1 MRRVTRVE
9 VWGDP
14 IAHSR
19 SPELHLAAYRA
30 LGLDW
35 AFDRRRVS
43 PETFAH
49 ELSQTAAR
57 GLAVTFPLKDAA
69 FGAGAWRDRRAQLT
83 GVANTLY
90 FGDPS
95 GVRAHN
101 TDVGGLAIALD
112 EAGVGDAESV
122 RLVGSGATTTS
133 ALVALS
139 ELGAARVEI
148 AARRPERAAPILA
161 VAERVGLAARAV
173 ALDDASRPVDLTV
186 ATLPGGVEL
195 DPDLVRGLASTGGV
209 LFDVAYSPWP
219 SALARG
225 WRGETHHG
233 LGMLLHQAVLQVRIF
248 CSGDADRELPDEPRV
263 IRAMRDAL
271 G

>member
-1 MRRVTRVE
+1 MRRLTVAE

-35 AFDRRRVS
+35 EFQRRRVS
-43 PETFAH
+43 PDAFAR
-49 ELSQTAAR
+49 EFSRTAAR
-57 GLAVTFPLKDAA
+57 GLAITFPLKDEA
-69 FGAGAWRDRRAQLT
+69 FGAASWRDRRAELT

-90 FGDPS
+90 FGDAT
-95 GVRAHN
+95 GVRAYN
-101 TDVGGLAIALD
+101 TDVGGLAIALG

-122 RLVGSGATTTS
+122 RIVGSGATTTS
-133 ALVALS
+133 ALVAVS
-139 ELGAARVEI
+139 ELGASRVEI
-148 AARRPERAAPILA
+148 AARRPERAGAILS
-161 VAERVGLAARAV
+161 VADRLGLETRAV
-173 ALDDASRPVDLTV
+173 ALDDASQTVDLTV
-186 ATLPGGVEL
+186 ATLPGGAEL
-195 DPDLVRGLASTGGV
+195 DPDHVDGLASTGGV

-225 WRGETHHG
+225 WRSEAHHG

-248 CSGDADRELPDEPRV
+248 CSGDVERELPGEARV
-263 IRAMRDAL
+263 VRAMRDAL